1 MRRIRAIPVLLLDQ
15 GALVKTRAFRRP
27 RYLGDPINAVRIFN
41 EKRVDELMLLDISTW
56 AGRAPEVDRLA
67 DIVSEAF
74 MPVAYGGGISSIP
87 LAADL
92 LARGIEKLVLNT
104 AVWKQPALVE
114 QLAARFG
121 SQAVV
126 ASIDARRNVFGQWRA
141 RVRGGRVAT
150 GLTPASLARRAVDLG
165 AGEILLTAIDREGT
179 RRGFDLELCRSV
191 SAAVDVPV
199 VAHGGAGDLTDFRR
213 AILEGGCSA
222 VAAGSMFV
230 FAAEGGGVLISYPS
244 EADLEEQFWRCVA

>member
-1 MRRIRAIPVLLLDQ
+1 MKRIRTIPVLLLD
-15 GALVKTRAFRRP
+15 GDALVKTRVFRRP

-41 EKRVDELMLLDISTW
+41 EKRADELMLLDIGAA
-56 AGRAPEVDRLA
+56 AGRALDVDHLA

-74 MPVAYGGGISSIP
+74 MPVAYGGGIRSIP

-92 LARGIEKLVLNT
+92 MARGIEKLVLNT
-104 AVWKQPALVE
+104 AIWQQPPLVE
-114 QLAARFG
+114 ELAARFG

-141 RVRGGRVAT
+141 YIRSGRTAT
-150 GLTPASLARRAVDLG
+150 TFTPAALARRAVDLG

-199 VAHGGAGDLTDFRR
+199 VAHGGAGSMEDFRR
-213 AILEGGCSA
+213 AISEGGCSA
-222 VAAGSMFV
+222 VAAGSLFV

-244 EADLEEQFWRCVA
+244 EEDLEEQFWGCVA